1 MTAEHL
7 PPTLDIETAADEVAL
22 APRALEALVDAGYLA
37 ARRGED
43 GGLVFDLADLKAF
56 VARNADNGAGS
67 DLLRSFLTQDD
78 HELEPEELVDLLD
91 QRTEA
96 MALRVL
102 KMFSIVFP
110 DAERWTP
117 GQQGAFVR
125 RTKERF
131 ESVLA
136 VASVGSEM
144 DDGLYDDL
152 RAIGAAAAR
161 SGTQLP
167 ELLVLLR
174 MSRDLVVQNAVD
186 LTEGEGRHGGFALS
200 LLLTRI
206 LPAIDRLSDAL
217 AEGYWAEMFPS

>member
-1 MTAEHL
+1 MSAEHL
-7 PPTLDIETAADEVAL
+7 PPTLDIDTAAEEVAL
-22 APRALEALVDAGYLA
+22 PRGSLEALVEAGYLG
-37 ARRGED
+37 ARRSKD
-43 GGLVFDLADLKAF
+43 GRLVFDLADLKAF

-67 DLLRSFLTQDD
+67 DLLRSFLAQED
-78 HELEPEELVDLLD
+78 HQLEPEELVDLLD
-91 QRTEA
+91 QRTED

-102 KMFSIVFP
+102 KMFSVVFP
-110 DAERWTP
+110 DAEGWTP

-136 VASVGSEM
+136 VASVGAQV
-144 DDGLYDDL
+144 DDGLYQDL
-152 RAIGAAAAR
+152 RAIGASAAR

-186 LTEGEGRHGGFALS
+186 LTEGAGRHGGFALS

-206 LPAIDRLSDAL
+206 LPAIDHLSDAL